1 MGLPSRHKGVVLWYR
16 PRVCT
21 RIFPRRCTRRPTAHS
36 VMLVPML
43 VVVPIVMLVA
53 ATIAVTA
60 APGSAQAHST
70 TPGPPRALA
79 VVLLGTGLTAPDAR
93 PPGGAASV
101 RLQHAIDSTR
111 LPFRVTSAGRY
122 GESSAYAAARVD
134 SLVAK
139 SMDVFVLET
148 GGEDAVR
155 GIDADSTRTNI
166 RLILHRVRAAHP
178 ESWICLVRES
188 PPAALAFADTAAF
201 RALYGALARSERA
214 IVLPAPAD
222 SLWPS
227 LEPILRKVA
236 SVRLGS

>member
-1 MGLPSRHKGVVLWYR
+1 MGLPGCHKVVVLWYR
-16 PRVCT
+16 SRVCT
-21 RIFPRRCTRRPTAHS
+21 RIFPRRWTRRPTGRPVMLG
-36 VMLVPML
+36 VMLVAM
-43 VVVPIVMLVA
+43 VVA

-60 APGSAQAHST
+60 LPGSAQAHST
-70 TPGPPRALA
+70 TPGPQRALA
-79 VVLLGTGLTAPDAR
+79 VVLLGTGITAPDAR
-93 PPGGAASV
+93 PSGGAASV

-111 LPFRVTSAGRY
+111 LPFRVMSAGRY
-122 GESSAYAAARVD
+122 GESSAYAAGRVD

-148 GGEDAVR
+148 GSEDAVR
-155 GIDADSTRTNI
+155 GIGADSTRTNI

-188 PPAALAFADTAAF
+188 PPAALVPADTAAF

-214 IVLPAPAD
+214 IILPAPAD

-236 SVRLGS
+236 SLRLGS

>member
-1 MGLPSRHKGVVLWYR
+1 MRLPSCHEIVMLWYR
-16 PRVCT
+16 SRAHT
-21 RIFPRRCTRRPTAHS
+21 RISTRRSAARSAMHVVT
-36 VMLVPML
+36 L
-43 VVVPIVMLVA
+43 VVTLVA
-53 ATIAVTA
+53 ATIAATA
-60 APGSAQAHST
+60 APATAQVHPT
-70 TPGPPRALA
+70 TPGTPRALA

-93 PPGGAASV
+93 PPGGATSV

-122 GESSAYAAARVD
+122 GESSAYAAGRVD
-134 SLVAK
+134 SLVAR

-148 GGEDAVR
+148 GSEDAVR
-155 GIDADSTRTNI
+155 GIGADSTRTNI

-188 PPAALAFADTAAF
+188 PPAALVSADTAAF

-236 SVRLGS
+236 TLRLGN

>member
-1 MGLPSRHKGVVLWYR
+1 MGLPSYRGIVVTPHC
-16 PRVCT
+16 PRSRDRFRATCGAMLLAAAIGADPAAG
-21 RIFPRRCTRRPTAHS
+21 RAQLHPASPAPR
-36 VMLVPML
+36 
-43 VVVPIVMLVA
+43 
-53 ATIAVTA
+53 
-60 APGSAQAHST
+60 G
-70 TPGPPRALA
+70 ALA
-79 VVLLGTGLTAPDAR
+79 VVLLGTGPTAPDAR

-111 LPFRVTSAGRY
+111 LPFRVASAGRY
-122 GESSAYAAARVD
+122 GESSAYAAGRVD

-148 GGEDAVR
+148 GSEDAVR
-155 GIDADSTRTNI
+155 GIGADSTRTNI

-188 PPAALAFADTAAF
+188 PPAALPSADTAAF
-201 RALYGALARSERA
+201 RALYGSLARSESA
-214 IVLPAPAD
+214 TVLPTPPD

-236 SVRLGS
+236 SLRLGN

>member
-1 MGLPSRHKGVVLWYR
+1 
-16 PRVCT
+16 
-21 RIFPRRCTRRPTAHS
+21 
-36 VMLVPML
+36 VMF
-43 VVVPIVMLVA
+43 VA
-53 ATIAVTA
+53 ATIAATP
-60 APGSAQAHST
+60 APGSAQVHST
-70 TPGPPRALA
+70 TPGPQRALA

-122 GESSAYAAARVD
+122 GESSAYAAGRVD

-148 GGEDAVR
+148 GSEDAVR
-155 GIDADSTRTNI
+155 GIGADSTRTNI

-178 ESWICLVRES
+178 ESWVCLVRES

-236 SVRLGS
+236 SLRLGN